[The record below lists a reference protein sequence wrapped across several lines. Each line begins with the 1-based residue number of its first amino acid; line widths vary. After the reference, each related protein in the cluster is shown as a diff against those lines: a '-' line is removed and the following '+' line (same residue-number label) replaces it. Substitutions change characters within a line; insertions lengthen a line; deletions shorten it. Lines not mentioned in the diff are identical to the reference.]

1 MATNDF
7 TKAAEAFTPDF
18 EEAAGRIRDLNEKMI
33 QAAKQNGNL
42 SLDFYE
48 KTLAD
53 MLQFSQQA
61 ADSTQVD
68 LIKAITK
75 AHTTYITDVTKAWTG
90 VARDALK

>member
-1 MATNDF
+1 MTSTPGNFND
-7 TKAAEAFTPDF
+7 AFTPDMD
-18 EEAAGRIRDLNEKMI
+18 EAASRIRDLNEKMI
-33 QAAKQNGNL
+33 VAAKQNGNV

-68 LIKAITK
+68 FISSITK
-75 AHTTYITDVTKAWTG
+75 AHADYISSMTKAFTS